1 MDSDQR
7 EKMEPKEEPK
17 EETPRNS
24 SSKGLTPTSMEER
37 RALDDMDA
45 ENSMSKDRRD
55 EHLSRTKS
63 AVSIADTLS
72 LPREIAF
79 VSVICMAN
87 FMTQAALGQVLSIIH
102 IIGDSFAITDPG
114 VLSWLIA
121 GYSLTVGTFILISG
135 RLGDAFGHKRLLL
148 IGFAWFSVWSMVC
161 GLAVY
166 SNHVLFVF
174 ARVLQGIGPAIAL
187 PNSLA
192 ILGVTYAP
200 GKRKAM
206 VFAIFGAMAPNGS
219 IAGSLFAGI
228 FGQLAWWPWAFWA
241 LAIVLAVIT
250 VLGYFAIPEPPK
262 DALASMP
269 LSQKIRELD
278 LEGATVG
285 ITALILVNF
294 AWNQAPIVGWDKAY
308 IIVTLVLGIALMP
321 VFFYIELRWAKH
333 PLIPKE
339 CLTTTVGFV
348 LACTACGWAC
358 FGIWAYYIW
367 QYIEIIRG
375 IGPILA
381 SAWISPVC
389 VSGALAAIVTG
400 WLLGKVRPG
409 VVMCIALT
417 FFTTGTIIIMTVP
430 IHQTYWA
437 QTFVGVSVIPWGMDM
452 SFPAATLILSN
463 AVKKEHQGIA
473 ASLVNTVVNYSIS
486 LGLGFAGTVEVNVNH
501 GGRNKKDLL
510 SGYRGAWY
518 VGCGLAGL
526 GLGISIVF
534 LMRHIL
540 SDRRESSSNES
551 ESE

>member
-1 MDSDQR
+1 MDFDGT
-7 EKMEPKEEPK
+7 EMAELTD
-17 EETPRNS
+17 ETPRTSISGTKEQREWDNVDVEKS
-24 SSKGLTPTSMEER
+24 MSKER
-37 RALDDMDA
+37 RA
-45 ENSMSKDRRD
+45 RD

-63 AVSIADTLS
+63 AVSIAETLS

-87 FMTQAALGQVLSIIH
+87 FMTQAALGQVLAIAH
-102 IIGDSFAITDPG
+102 IIGDSFGITDPG

-148 IGFAWFSVWSMVC
+148 IGYAWFSFWSMVC

-166 SNHVLFVF
+166 SNYILFIF

-219 IAGSLFAGI
+219 IAGSVFAGI

-241 LAIVLAVIT
+241 LAIALAITT

-262 DALASMP
+262 EALAKKA

-278 LEGATVG
+278 LESAAVG
-285 ITALILVNF
+285 IAGLILINF

-321 VFFYIELRWAKH
+321 LFFYIELRWAKQ

-367 QYIEIIRG
+367 QYIEVIRG

-389 VSGALAAIVTG
+389 ISGAIAAIATG
-400 WLLGKVRPG
+400 HLLGKIRPAA
-409 VVMCIALT
+409 VMCTALT
-417 FFTTGTIIIMTVP
+417 FFTTGTILIMTAP
-430 IHQTYWA
+430 MHQSYWA
-437 QTFVGVSVIPWGMDM
+437 QTFVCTAVIPWGMDM

-463 AVKKEHQGIA
+463 AVKREHQGIA

-486 LGLGFAGTVEVNVNH
+486 LGLGFAGTVEVNVNR
-501 GGRNKKDLL
+501 GGGTASAPAKEN
-510 SGYRGAWY
+510 SS
-518 VGCGLAGL
+518 VP
-526 GLGISIVF
+526 
-534 LMRHIL
+534 M
-540 SDRRESSSNES
+540 SSSS
-551 ESE
+551 HFIK

>member
-1 MDSDQR
+1 M
-7 EKMEPKEEPK
+7 PIA
-17 EETPRNS
+17 N
-24 SSKGLTPTSMEER
+24 EER
-37 RALDDMDA
+37 PEWDDGSDV
-45 ENSMSKDRRD
+45 EKSTNKDRSD

-63 AVSIADTLS
+63 AISIAETLS

-79 VSVICMAN
+79 VGVICMAN
-87 FMTQAALGQVLSIIH
+87 FMTRSLSRFFRLKVMILIEYSEAALGQVLSILH
-102 IIGDSFAITDPG
+102 IIGDSFGITDPG

-206 VFAIFGAMAPNGS
+206 VFSIFGAMAPNGS

-241 LAIVLAVIT
+241 LAIALAIIT

-262 DALASMP
+262 DALAKMP

-285 ITALILVNF
+285 ITALILINF

-308 IIVTLVLGIALMP
+308 IIVTLILGIALLP
-321 VFFYIELRWAKH
+321 LFFYIELRWAKQ
-333 PLIPKE
+333 PLIPKD

-348 LACTACGWAC
+348 LASSACGWAC

-367 QYIEIIRG
+367 QYVEVLRG

-381 SAWISPVC
+381 SAWVHLSFFPPSLTPPIQPKLIASTDLPRLRLRRHRRHSNRLAPRQSPSRRRNVHRPNLFHNRHNNNNDR
-389 VSGALAAIVTG
+389 AYPPN
-400 WLLGKVRPG
+400 LLGPNIRLRIRNPLGNGYVLPRR
-409 VVMCIALT
+409 
-417 FFTTGTIIIMTVP
+417 
-430 IHQTYWA
+430 
-437 QTFVGVSVIPWGMDM
+437 
-452 SFPAATLILSN
+452 N
-463 AVKKEHQGIA
+463 AHSQ
-473 ASLVNTVVNYSIS
+473 
-486 LGLGFAGTVEVNVNH
+486 
-501 GGRNKKDLL
+501 
-510 SGYRGAWY
+510 
-518 VGCGLAGL
+518 
-526 GLGISIVF
+526 
-534 LMRHIL
+534 
-540 SDRRESSSNES
+540 
-551 ESE
+551 